1 MKKFTKVLAV
11 LLAVAVL
18 QPHLRLA
25 LRTAAH
31 HPRLK

>member
-11 LLAVAVL
+11 LLAVAVF
-18 QPHLRLA
+18 A
-25 LRTAAH
+25 TAFVLRTAAH